1 MTIKNPIKKLKSCT
15 LNNRKEL
22 SSFKFHP
29 TIYSIGVRGASLG
42 RHVVLE
48 RPVDLVAVV
57 HGKLVGVQET
67 GEAEEQQEEEAHYY
81 SVLTDMAE
89 LMATHG
95 SKQVMMDL
103 LEVSIQLDLVS
114 KSIN

>member
-1 MTIKNPIKKLKSCT
+1 MIDN
-15 LNNRKEL
+15 
-22 SSFKFHP
+22 
-29 TIYSIGVRGASLG
+29 
-42 RHVVLE
+42 
-48 RPVDLVAVV
+48 D
-57 HGKLVGVQET
+57 QE
-67 GEAEEQQEEEAHYY
+67 QYEEEAHYF

-103 LEVSIQLDLVS
+103 LEVSIQLDSLS

>member
-1 MTIKNPIKKLKSCT
+1 MIDN
-15 LNNRKEL
+15 
-22 SSFKFHP
+22 
-29 TIYSIGVRGASLG
+29 
-42 RHVVLE
+42 
-48 RPVDLVAVV
+48 D
-57 HGKLVGVQET
+57 Q
-67 GEAEEQQEEEAHYY
+67 EQQEEEAHYF